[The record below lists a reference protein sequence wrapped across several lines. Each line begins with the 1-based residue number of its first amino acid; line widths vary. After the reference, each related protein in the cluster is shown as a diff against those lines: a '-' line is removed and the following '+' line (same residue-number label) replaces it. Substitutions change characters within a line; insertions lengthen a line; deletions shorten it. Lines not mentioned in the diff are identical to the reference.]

1 MLTEKELID
10 ILVKNFQKDLNRIPV
25 LDSDLFNSVIGSMRD
40 AISKSEEINTQ
51 PPAERYFIV
60 YYFASI
66 KGGKGKYA
74 HGNCVYRIKDGSD
87 FMNRESIIKELKEKS
102 GDLIS
107 LSITGYNEI
116 SQKEYE
122 SWIRK
127 N

>member
-40 AISKSEEINTQ
+40 AISKSEKIETKEL
-51 PPAERYFIV
+51 ERRHFIV
-60 YYFASI
+60 YYFAYL
-66 KGGKGKYA
+66 GDGKA
-74 HGNCVYRIKDGSD
+74 THGNCIYIAPNGED
-87 FMNRESIIKELKEKS
+87 FMNHEILTKELINEHEFE
-102 GDLIS
+102 S
-107 LSITGYNEI
+107 LTITGYNEV
-116 SQKEYE
+116 SKKEYE

>member
-66 KGGKGKYA
+66 KGGEYA

-87 FMNRESIIKELKEKS
+87 FMNRESIIKELKEES